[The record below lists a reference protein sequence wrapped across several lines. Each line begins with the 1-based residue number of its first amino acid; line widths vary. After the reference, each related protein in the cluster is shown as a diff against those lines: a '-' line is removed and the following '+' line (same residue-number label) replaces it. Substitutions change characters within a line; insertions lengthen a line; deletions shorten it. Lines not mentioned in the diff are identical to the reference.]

1 MNALFLKHK
10 WLQIIY
16 GTLLLIAGI
25 LIIVMSINQPESITI
40 WISVIFA
47 IGLFIFGA
55 CSIMAGVFTLEKKFF
70 NSLFIV
76 GSLSIAFGVVLCT
89 LAAGKDTDLMGNLIK
104 VFFSVMLLAMGAVE
118 CGEAAAMIYFKRSKF
133 AIAIFFVLGALFIAA
148 GVLTLI
154 FWDNIIKV
162 VYAILGGLIA
172 LLGLFEMVVGLIS
185 FIGAKKAEKE
195 VDDLVKEAEQKSQ
208 EDNKEADVVDTQ
220 SSEQVN

>member
-162 VYAILGGLIA
+162 VYAILVGLIA
-172 LLGLFEMVVGLIS
+172 LLGLFEMVVGVIS
-185 FIGAKKAEKE
+185 FIGAKKTEKE
-195 VDDLVKEAEQKSQ
+195 VDDLVKEAEQKTQ
-208 EDNKEADVVDTQ
+208 EENKEADVVDTQ

>member
-1 MNALFLKHK
+1 MNTLFLKHK

-16 GTLLLIAGI
+16 GALLLVAGI

-133 AIAIFFVLGALFIAA
+133 AIAIFFVLGALFITA

-172 LLGLFEMVVGLIS
+172 LLGLFEMVVGVIS

-195 VDDLVKEAEQKSQ
+195 VDDLVKEAEQKAQ

>member
-16 GTLLLIAGI
+16 GALLLVAGI

-133 AIAIFFVLGALFIAA
+133 AIAIFFVLGSLFIAA

-172 LLGLFEMVVGLIS
+172 LLGLFEMVVDVIS
-185 FIGAKKAEKE
+185 FIGAKKAEKV
-195 VDDLVKEAEQKSQ
+195 VDDLVKEAEQTTQ
-208 EDNKEADVVDTQ
+208 EENKEADVVDTQ

>member
-1 MNALFLKHK
+1 MNTLFAKHK

-16 GTLLLIAGI
+16 GALLLVAGI
-25 LIIVMSINQPESITI
+25 LIIVMSINNPENITI

-55 CSIMAGVFTLEKKFF
+55 CSIMAGVFSLEKKFF

-133 AIAIFFVLGALFIAA
+133 AIAIFFILGALFIAA

-154 FWDNIIKV
+154 FWENIIKV
-162 VYAILGGLIA
+162 VYAILGGVIA
-172 LLGLFEMVVGLIS
+172 VIGLFEVVVGTLS
-185 FIGAKKAEKE
+185 FIGAKKADKE
-195 VDDLVKEAEQKSQ
+195 IDDLVQNQQQKEEQ
-208 EDNKEADVVDTQ
+208 EAVVDSQ
-220 SSEQVN
+220 NPEQLN

>member
-16 GTLLLIAGI
+16 GALLLVAGI

-133 AIAIFFVLGALFIAA
+133 AIAIFFVLGALFITA

-172 LLGLFEMVVGLIS
+172 LLGLFEMVVGVIS

-195 VDDLVKEAEQKSQ
+195 VDDLVKEAEQKTQ
-208 EDNKEADVVDTQ
+208 EENKEADVVDTQ

>member
-16 GTLLLIAGI
+16 GALLLVAGI

-133 AIAIFFVLGALFIAA
+133 AIAIFFVLGAIFIAA

-172 LLGLFEMVVGLIS
+172 LLGLFEMVVGVIS

-195 VDDLVKEAEQKSQ
+195 VDDLVKEAEQKTQ
-208 EDNKEADVVDTQ
+208 EENKEADVVDTQ

>member
-1 MNALFLKHK
+1 MNTLFAKHK

-16 GTLLLIAGI
+16 GALLLVAGI
-25 LIIVMSINQPESITI
+25 LIIVMSINNPENITI

-55 CSIMAGVFTLEKKFF
+55 CSIMAGVFSLEKKFF

-76 GSLSIAFGVVLCT
+76 GSLSVAFGVVLCT

-133 AIAIFFVLGALFIAA
+133 AIAIFFILGALFIAA

-154 FWDNIIKV
+154 FWENIIKV
-162 VYAILGGLIA
+162 VYAILGGVIA
-172 LLGLFEMVVGLIS
+172 VIGLFEVVVGTLS
-185 FIGAKKAEKE
+185 FIGAKKADKE
-195 VDDLVKEAEQKSQ
+195 IDDLVQNQQQKEEQ
-208 EDNKEADVVDTQ
+208 EAVVDSQ
-220 SSEQVN
+220 NPEQLN

>member
-118 CGEAAAMIYFKRSKF
+118 CGEAAAMIYFRRSKF

-172 LLGLFEMVVGLIS
+172 LLGLFEMVVGVIS
-185 FIGAKKAEKE
+185 FIGAKKTEKE
-195 VDDLVKEAEQKSQ
+195 VDDLVKEAEQKTQ
-208 EDNKEADVVDTQ
+208 EENKEADVVDTQ

>member
-16 GTLLLIAGI
+16 GTLLLVAGI

-133 AIAIFFVLGALFIAA
+133 AIAIFFVLGAIFITA

-172 LLGLFEMVVGLIS
+172 LLGLFEMVVGVIS

-195 VDDLVKEAEQKSQ
+195 VDDLVKEAEQKTQ
-208 EDNKEADVVDTQ
+208 EENKEADVVDTQ

>member
-16 GTLLLIAGI
+16 GALLLVAGI

-133 AIAIFFVLGALFIAA
+133 AIAIFFVLGAIFITA

-172 LLGLFEMVVGLIS
+172 LLGLFEMVVGVIS

-195 VDDLVKEAEQKSQ
+195 VDDLVKEAEQKTQ
-208 EDNKEADVVDTQ
+208 EENKEADVVDTQ

>member
-16 GTLLLIAGI
+16 GALLLVAGI

-133 AIAIFFVLGALFIAA
+133 AIAIFFVLGALFITA

-172 LLGLFEMVVGLIS
+172 LLGLFEMVVGVIS

-195 VDDLVKEAEQKSQ
+195 VDDLVKEAEQKAQ

>member
-172 LLGLFEMVVGLIS
+172 LLGLFEMVVGVIS
-185 FIGAKKAEKE
+185 FIGAKKTEKE
-195 VDDLVKEAEQKSQ
+195 VDDLVKEAEQKTQ
-208 EDNKEADVVDTQ
+208 EENKEADVVDTQ

>member
-16 GTLLLIAGI
+16 GALLLVAGI
-25 LIIVMSINQPESITI
+25 LIIVMSINQPASITI

-133 AIAIFFVLGALFIAA
+133 AIAIFFVLGALFITA

-172 LLGLFEMVVGLIS
+172 LLGLFEMVVGVIS

-195 VDDLVKEAEQKSQ
+195 VDDLVKEAEQKAQ

>member
-16 GTLLLIAGI
+16 GALLLVAGI

-133 AIAIFFVLGALFIAA
+133 AIAIFFVLGSLFIAA

-172 LLGLFEMVVGLIS
+172 LLGLFEMVVGVIS

>member
-16 GTLLLIAGI
+16 GALLLVAGI

-133 AIAIFFVLGALFIAA
+133 AIAIFFVLGAIFITA

-172 LLGLFEMVVGLIS
+172 LLGLFEMVVGVIS
-185 FIGAKKAEKE
+185 FIGAKKTEKE
-195 VDDLVKEAEQKSQ
+195 VDDLVKEAEQKTQ
-208 EDNKEADVVDTQ
+208 EENKEADVVDTQ

>member
-16 GTLLLIAGI
+16 GTLLLVAGI

-172 LLGLFEMVVGLIS
+172 LLGLFEMVVGVIS

>member
-10 WLQIIY
+10 WLQIVY
-16 GTLLLIAGI
+16 GALLLVAGI

-172 LLGLFEMVVGLIS
+172 LLGLFEMVVGVIS

-195 VDDLVKEAEQKSQ
+195 VDDLVKEAEQKTQ

>member
-1 MNALFLKHK
+1 MNTLFAKHK

-16 GTLLLIAGI
+16 GALLLVAGI
-25 LIIVMSINQPESITI
+25 LIIVMSINNPENITI

-55 CSIMAGVFTLEKKFF
+55 CSIMAGVFSLEKKFF

-76 GSLSIAFGVVLCT
+76 GSLSVAFGVVLCT
-89 LAAGKDTDLMGNLIK
+89 LAAGKDTDLMGKLIK

-133 AIAIFFVLGALFIAA
+133 AIAIFFILGALFIAA

-154 FWDNIIKV
+154 FWENIIKV
-162 VYAILGGLIA
+162 VYAILGGVIA
-172 LLGLFEMVVGLIS
+172 VIGLFEVVVGTLS
-185 FIGAKKAEKE
+185 FIGAKKADKE
-195 VDDLVKEAEQKSQ
+195 IDDLVQNQQQKEEQ
-208 EDNKEADVVDTQ
+208 EAVVDSQ
-220 SSEQVN
+220 NPEQLN